1 MGNNH
6 GVDDAFIRKRIT
18 ELRLQMGVAEYRM
31 SKDLGHAKGYINNI
45 AAGNSMPAVTEL
57 LKIIDYL
64 GVTPKEFFD
73 TEAGVPDKS
82 QKKISWVKKK
92 VIRQIE
98 NLNDDKAKSLSSVI
112 DSFTDNNDPDNE

>member
-1 MGNNH
+1 
-6 GVDDAFIRKRIT
+6 
-18 ELRLQMGVAEYRM
+18 M

-73 TEAGVPDKS
+73 TEVGESDNS
-82 QKKISWVKKK
+82 EKKLSWAKKK

-112 DSFTDNNDPDNE
+112 DSFSDSNDSDNK